1 MIMII
6 KEENLNGEGHIIVK
20 LISYPVVNDRWGATG
35 VATLFSLHFILF
47 SASLTASQNF
57 IPAHSFI
64 LSWLLNLTQM
74 YMLFPQMNEVC
85 VPCSWDDFIS

>member
-1 MIMII
+1 MAGGGGGGDEAGGCHASSE
-6 KEENLNGEGHIIVK
+6 KEENLNGEGHII
-20 LISYPVVNDRWGATG
+20 ITYPVVNDRWGATD

-64 LSWLLNLTQM
+64 LS
-74 YMLFPQMNEVC
+74 
-85 VPCSWDDFIS
+85 

>member
-1 MIMII
+1 MII

-20 LISYPVVNDRWGATG
+20 LITYPVVNDRWGATG

-57 IPAHSFI
+57 NPVHSFI
-64 LSWLLNLTQM
+64 VS
-74 YMLFPQMNEVC
+74 
-85 VPCSWDDFIS
+85 